1 MYRCELYFTIII
13 GKGAHKIRLPCS
25 FSLFETD
32 KTFLYADDEVNG
44 NCSPFIFLTAVHRV
58 QFLWAVSAMNGVTII
73 SFSAVAQGNILQ
85 VSLSLYIKL

>member
-13 GKGAHKIRLPCS
+13 GKGAHEIRLPYS

-44 NCSPFIFLTAVHRV
+44 YSVRFL
-58 QFLWAVSAMNGVTII
+58 FP
-73 SFSAVAQGNILQ
+73 
-85 VSLSLYIKL
+85 